1 MSRRI
6 ASLQLLCRL
15 QIQSSISS
23 ESLLP
28 KLPLPSRIKTLI
40 GNLFAQTI
48 RCCVPDIKSLREFVS
63 RPPQC
68 SARLYCTMIR
78 HDDESNISSGT
89 CYTLYLEYL
98 GGLVPL
104 LKGKRTSKIRPEFV
118 IFDPQVD
125 DLSILSQYSSD
136 SVGTKS
142 SSASSQSTSA
152 TTGRSESS
160 ESELDDGCRGSP
172 RLQRRK
178 KSKKKKNIPVLTEKT
193 ASENGNEVTDE
204 LAYVDTLPEEVKL
217 VEVTSN
223 IWGTKFKIHGL
234 AKTVPSNL
242 GQVTYKTS
250 LLHLQPRQMTLVIT
264 ELRDDFS
271 TDPDPNFNP
280 NLFSEDEEDQANHQQ
295 QQQQQQPPPGPQRR
309 PPEGSPP
316 IAPMSPRPNRFTSR
330 LKTPIPPPALT
341 TVCSTSNAA
350 SLARAESYD
359 DELPYVDLSELV
371 TEQSSSKSK
380 EPTSSPR
387 PGPSYCSLVTQY
399 SRSSTSSSNQSRHA
413 ISPLYC
419 EGSVPTLQSPKNA
432 VAPSDIIFDRPPAG
446 QTTLMSYSSNSD
458 YTNHVVQV
466 KNAIMN
472 SEPSRVNSHVNP
484 VPFNLNLNLERM
496 ESTKASKDKTNSS
509 KRKDLQYIDETPTTS
524 IGPAIENQMRRAP
537 TVALITPAYLP
548 DSITRSCSVGYLDS
562 VEMVPSDVALSML
575 RRDAPNKRLVLV
587 DKKPQR
593 RNKKYSDEHKKTKL
607 RQSGKSKSLDSC
619 DLLREAS
626 DASTSNDVT
635 KQMPKL
641 NETSETDSD
650 CMSPIHQRYSN
661 SKSNDATTSSKNKVT
676 SKADV
681 MANSMRQEKICPI
694 CQKSSIVGSPA
705 QTVCVFCR
713 RNQLYKKLDVNI
725 GASKPPIHKDPFRNL
740 KDFKSIVA
748 NDNAMGESS
757 LTTRDVNRITNDN
770 KKPPVST
777 SVTAKKKTEVITSY
791 TDSPLFSRK
800 YRYNEC
806 SAKFSSETRTPI
818 LGRKSDIFGDSMK
831 KKIERNASQI
841 EVDNVIEVTPIE
853 PSRSVSLHTQVS

>member
-23 ESLLP
+23 EALLP

-63 RPPQC
+63 RPPAC

-125 DLSILSQYSSD
+125 DLSILSQCSSD

-160 ESELDDGCRGSP
+160 ESDLDDGCRGSP
-172 RLQRRK
+172 RLQRKK
-178 KSKKKKNIPVLTEKT
+178 KSKKKKNIPVPTEKIST
-193 ASENGNEVTDE
+193 ENGNDAADE

-280 NLFSEDEEDQANHQQ
+280 NLFSEDEEDQTVHHQQ
-295 QQQQQQPPPGPQRR
+295 QPAPGPQRR

-330 LKTPIPPPALT
+330 LKTPIPPPTLT
-341 TVCSTSNAA
+341 SVCSTSNSA

-359 DELPYVDLSELV
+359 DELPFVDFSDLV
-371 TEQSSSKSK
+371 TEQIPSKPK
-380 EPTSSPR
+380 EAISSPR

-458 YTNHVVQV
+458 YSNHVVQV
-466 KNAIMN
+466 KNAILN

-496 ESTKASKDKTNSS
+496 ESTKACKDKTNSS

-524 IGPAIENQMRRAP
+524 IGPVIENQMRRAP
-537 TVALITPAYLP
+537 TVASITPSYLP

-593 RNKKYSDEHKKTKL
+593 RNKKYSDEYKKTKL

-619 DLLREAS
+619 DLLRES
-626 DASTSNDVT
+626 NETSINNDGN

-650 CMSPIHQRYSN
+650 CISPIHQRYN
-661 SKSNDATTSSKNKVT
+661 NNATDATTSS
-676 SKADV
+676 SKPALKI
-681 MANSMRQEKICPI
+681 NGETNLICQEKICPI
-694 CQKSSIVGSPA
+694 CQKNSIVGSPA
-705 QTVCVFCR
+705 QTICVFCR
-713 RNQLYKKLDVNI
+713 RNQLYKRLDVFI
-725 GASKPPIHKDPFRNL
+725 GTSKPPIHKDPFRNL
-740 KDFKSIVA
+740 KDSKGIMA
-748 NDNAMGESS
+748 TTDNSMGESS
-757 LTTRDVNRITNDN
+757 STRDVNRIINEN
-770 KKPPVST
+770 KNPPSAT
-777 SVTAKKKTEVITSY
+777 SVTVKKKTEVITSY

-800 YRYNEC
+800 YRYNES
-806 SAKFSSETRTPI
+806 SAKFTSETRTPI
-818 LGRKSDIFGDSMK
+818 LGRKSDIFGDAFK
-831 KKIERNASQI
+831 KRIERNANQI
-841 EVDNVIEVTPIE
+841 DDDNVIEVTPIE
-853 PSRSVSLHTQVS
+853 PSRSVSLHTQVSVYISIY